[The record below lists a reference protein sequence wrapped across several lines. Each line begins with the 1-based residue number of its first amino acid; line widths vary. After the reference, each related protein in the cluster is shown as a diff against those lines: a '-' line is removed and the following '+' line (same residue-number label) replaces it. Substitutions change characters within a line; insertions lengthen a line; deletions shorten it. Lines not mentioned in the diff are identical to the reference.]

1 MQRKFVDISLYE
13 SRNMSKDGNIDFG
26 FWFDKTNEEKLSAAA
41 RMIEVAFQEPM
52 FLKKKVD
59 RQIFSA
65 RKQSS

>member
-1 MQRKFVDISLYE
+1 
-13 SRNMSKDGNIDFG
+13 MSKDGNIDFG